1 MRLVRYLL
9 FTLLL
14 WFYSVSVAFGADGST
29 RTLGRKPLARAVKAL
44 RETDAAAPGV
54 T

>member
-9 FTLLL
+9 FTLL
-14 WFYSVSVAFGADGST
+14 SVGGVWADGST
-29 RTLGRKPLARAVKAL
+29 RTLGREPLARAVKAL
-44 RETDAAAPGV
+44 QETDAAAPGV